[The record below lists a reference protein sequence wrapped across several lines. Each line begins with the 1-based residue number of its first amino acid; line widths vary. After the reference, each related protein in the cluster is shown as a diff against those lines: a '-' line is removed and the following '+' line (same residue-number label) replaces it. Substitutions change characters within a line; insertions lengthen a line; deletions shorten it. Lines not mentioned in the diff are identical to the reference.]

1 MPEIVYE
8 SYRAPNLNVRLCDYV
23 FLNLGTMELDNYLED
38 NKGLGTD
45 YHHGEAEKFIQR
57 MEEASSISE
66 RANSK
71 MNHVKA
77 SMIGISV
84 ACLVVACLFI
94 VGACFAGRICVRNCK
109 IRGHRDSAMSDVSS
123 FIYEG

>member
-1 MPEIVYE
+1 MKIIQKFIQKFIQLFY
-8 SYRAPNLNVRLCDYV
+8 
-23 FLNLGTMELDNYLED
+23 FNLGTVELDNYLED

-77 SMIGISV
+77 SMIGISA
-84 ACLVVACLFI
+84 ACIVIACLFI

-109 IRGHRDSAMSDVSS
+109 RDRSPSAMSDASS
-123 FIYEG
+123 FVYEG

>member
-1 MPEIVYE
+1 MAEIMYE
-8 SYRAPNLNVRLCDYV
+8 TQAPNLNVRLCDYV
-23 FLNLGTMELDNYLED
+23 FQNLGTVELDNYLED

-84 ACLVVACLFI
+84 ACLVIACLFI
-94 VGACFAGRICVRNCK
+94 VGTCFAGRICVRNCK
-109 IRGHRDSAMSDVSS
+109 RDRSPSAMSDVSS
-123 FIYEG
+123 FVYEG